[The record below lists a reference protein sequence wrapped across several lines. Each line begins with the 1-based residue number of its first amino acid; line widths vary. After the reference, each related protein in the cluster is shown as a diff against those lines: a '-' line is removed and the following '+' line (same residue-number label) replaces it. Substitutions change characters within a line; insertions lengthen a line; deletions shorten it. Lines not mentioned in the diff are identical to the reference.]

1 VSVLI
6 TGGHYLFVEHVLS
19 ETNPFFA
26 TAQRLATPE
35 HVQAADGCL
44 GAVSLYITCWIGY
57 VRKNTPRCL
66 ICLYGNF
73 QDDENEVGRERERER
88 EMNDIDLA

>member
-1 VSVLI
+1 MSVVI

-44 GAVSLYITCWIGY
+44 GAVDSLYITAVLLRSY
-57 VRKNTPRCL
+57 FLFTVS
-66 ICLYGNF
+66 
-73 QDDENEVGRERERER
+73 V
-88 EMNDIDLA
+88 M